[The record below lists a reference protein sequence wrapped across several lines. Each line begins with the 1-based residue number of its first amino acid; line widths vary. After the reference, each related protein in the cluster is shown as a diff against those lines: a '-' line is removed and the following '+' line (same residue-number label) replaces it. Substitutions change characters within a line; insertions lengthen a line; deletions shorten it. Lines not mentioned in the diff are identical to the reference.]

1 MVMSSAGY
9 DFFSIFFL
17 PVGGSV
23 SETRKQMKVGLE
35 IWQQK
40 SAAAMF
46 CALKNHYNLH
56 YNLLLNNFIVFLFK
70 KHDHGFGKKNYIYV
84 FAL

>member
-35 IWQQK
+35 IWRQN
-40 SAAAMF
+40 SVAAMLS
-46 CALKNHYNLH
+46 ALKR
-56 YNLLLNNFIVFLFK
+56 
-70 KHDHGFGKKNYIYV
+70 
-84 FAL
+84 